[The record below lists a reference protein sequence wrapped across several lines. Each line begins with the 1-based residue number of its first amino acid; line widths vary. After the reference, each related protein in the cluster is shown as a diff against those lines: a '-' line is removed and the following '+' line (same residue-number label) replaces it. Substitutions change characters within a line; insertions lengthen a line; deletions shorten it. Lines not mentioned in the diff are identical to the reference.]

1 MKHLVATFEI
11 ENDLSEHKLRTH
23 LEGMG
28 AKSLRTLP
36 NIEHLKENPT
46 YKQLIKA
53 KYDAQLNLDRYIN
66 ANRQ

>member
-11 ENDLSEHKLRTH
+11 ENDLSEHKLRTM

-36 NIEHLKENPT
+36 NIEHVKKT
-46 YKQLIKA
+46 Q
-53 KYDAQLNLDRYIN
+53 RIN
-66 ANRQ
+66 SLLRINTKLS

>member
-36 NIEHLKENPT
+36 NIEHLKENLT

-53 KYDAQLNLDRYIN
+53 KYDAQLNLDRFIN
-66 ANRQ
+66 NNRE

>member
-11 ENDLSEHKLRTH
+11 ENDLSEHKLRTM
-23 LEGMG
+23 LESMG

-36 NIEHLKENPT
+36 NIEQLKENPT

-53 KYDAQLNLDRYIN
+53 KYEAQLKLDRFIN
-66 ANRQ
+66 NNR